1 MDISRF
7 RIDLVNLKYDESR
20 PLEFYYRLITW
31 PQRYATLVVKLCLNF
46 IYSAVSCGCT
56 ELCRP
61 NRRIHNIWLP
71 FLIDCKTV
79 RIFAYSSTLEQS
91 NKRKRG
97 WKHRTRLGRDAKN
110 TGFVLPLPLIF
121 DPPRYKLHFTI
132 YTTFQREATLKIA
145 LELLDYS
152 KITVQDSE
160 PRQ

>member
-7 RIDLVNLKYDESR
+7 RIYLANLKYDESR

-61 NRRIHNIWLP
+61 KSWIHNIWLP
-71 FLIDCKTV
+71 FWQTAKQSVFLRIQV
-79 RIFAYSSTLEQS
+79 RSSSQTKGLE
-91 NKRKRG
+91 R
-97 WKHRTRLGRDAKN
+97 WKHRARLGRDAKN
-110 TGFVLPLPLIF
+110 TGLVLPLPLIF

-132 YTTFQREATLKIA
+132 YTTFQREATLKTA

-152 KITVQDSE
+152 KITVQDSK